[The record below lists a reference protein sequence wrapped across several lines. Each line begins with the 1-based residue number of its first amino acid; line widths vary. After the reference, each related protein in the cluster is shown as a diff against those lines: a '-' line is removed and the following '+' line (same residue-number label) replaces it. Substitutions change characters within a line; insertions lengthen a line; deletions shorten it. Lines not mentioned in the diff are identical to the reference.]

1 MSKNRKPLHP
11 GEVLLE
17 DFLKPLNISMNAL
30 AMRIHVPS
38 GRITEIVDG
47 KRGITPD
54 TAWRLSRFFGT
65 SPQVWTN
72 LQAQYELDLFA
83 QTESAALKEI
93 RPFVASA

>member
-11 GEVLLE
+11 GEILME
-17 DFLKPLNISMNAL
+17 DFLRPLNISMNAL

-38 GRITEIVDG
+38 GRITDIVAG
-47 KRGITPD
+47 TRAITPD

-72 LQAQYELDLFA
+72 LQAQYELDLLA
-83 QTESAALKEI
+83 ASAKEELKEI
-93 RPFVASA
+93 RPLEVSA